1 MGHEES
7 GTTVS
12 LHELAQICRSHFSD
26 ADFLLAILQRVDKL
40 CPQPW
45 TDLRDVEK
53 IIFALAYNRQNRNCM
68 LQVEELLSKYMP
80 LTENRTE
87 SQLSLYITLYAAT
100 QRPDAAVTVLK
111 RMQNPS
117 EQNLIDVIRGLRDA
131 ERVEEAVQMLDRYLR
146 TATAAQKQTMVLREM
161 APHLNV
167 DAFDTVF
174 RACVDTN
181 LTPPRQFVHRHFK
194 ALFSEQSMSAAP
206 RLEEYLHTTGNDNAQ
221 KELIIGLYIDA
232 AVATKNFAA
241 ALDCFQA
248 HPCVQAAGT
257 AERRGGDAVDRH
269 FCCHA
274 AEQGVCAG
282 GVLALGGRQQCGLWE
297 AATGAVASPAKDHA
311 PGVD

>member
-1 MGHEES
+1 
-7 GTTVS
+7 
-12 LHELAQICRSHFSD
+12 
-26 ADFLLAILQRVDKL
+26 
-40 CPQPW
+40 
-45 TDLRDVEK
+45 
-53 IIFALAYNRQNRNCM
+53 
-68 LQVEELLSKYMP
+68 
-80 LTENRTE
+80 
-87 SQLSLYITLYAAT
+87 
-100 QRPDAAVTVLK
+100 
-111 RMQNPS
+111 MQNPS

-248 HPCVQAAGT
+248 HPSLFAEAHVVAVSRAAAQHKHHRTVETLARLVQT
-257 AERRGGDAVDRH
+257 TSLSRKTQEAVMLDRIRVYKQLGQLNDVVETLWTDI
-269 FCCHA
+269 FA
-274 AEQGVCAG
+274 VMQPSKEF
-282 GVLALGGRQQCGLWE
+282 VLEACSLWE
-297 AATGAVASPAKDHA
+297 GDNNAVRSSPVHE
-311 PGVD
+311 